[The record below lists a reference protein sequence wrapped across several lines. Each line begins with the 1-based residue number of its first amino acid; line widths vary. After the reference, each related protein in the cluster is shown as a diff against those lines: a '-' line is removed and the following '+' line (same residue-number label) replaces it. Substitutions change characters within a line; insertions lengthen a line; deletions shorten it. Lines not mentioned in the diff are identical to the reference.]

1 MIARGAAS
9 RESSRGRR
17 AAEAISYYETWPQR
31 SPSGPDRPEGGSMG
45 KVIFGFLLEKV
56 WRWLVR
62 IFG

>member
-1 MIARGAAS
+1 MDPWYVPSPQPPVTDPGD
-9 RESSRGRR
+9 
-17 AAEAISYYETWPQR
+17 AISYDETWPQR